1 MNSSLNIYLSRIL
14 DAKPILIASEEI
26 RNVFKT
32 LKFKFMLLVML
43 LPLLLQIL
51 APEKMGNTIEGI
63 PGLFQRLAGGQI
75 LGFWTGWAAQILVIF
90 LAADMIAGEEEN
102 DTLKILLAKPVRK
115 SEILL
120 GKMLGFVIYIGIVTT
135 VVLYGFGV
143 VLIWQENGS
152 YDDFW
157 DIVLNA
163 LFPGVAVVLLGLI
176 TCASLTVML
185 SAGLKRSLY
194 AGLTGLL
201 LIFGHA
207 IIGPVLF
214 GEELAN
220 FQFTLN
226 YQLGILLEQFYV
238 LSPAE
243 NVYEGDPL
251 TAFTLLVS
259 LNLLFLSTALLL
271 FYRREVH

>member
-1 MNSSLNIYLSRIL
+1 MSSPLGIYLSRIL

-26 RNVFKT
+26 RNAFKT

-43 LPLLLQIL
+43 LPVLLQIL
-51 APEKMGNTIEGI
+51 TLEKTNNTIGGI

-75 LGFWTGWAAQILVIF
+75 IGFWTGWAAQILVIF

-102 DTLKILLAKPVRK
+102 DTLKILLTKPVRK

-120 GKMLGFVIYIGIVTT
+120 GKMLGFVIYIGVVTT
-135 VVLYGFGV
+135 IVLCGFGV
-143 VLIWQENGS
+143 VLIWQENGG

-157 DIVLNA
+157 DIILKY
-163 LFPGVAVVLLGLI
+163 LLPGVSVVLLGLI

-201 LIFGHA
+201 LVFGHA
-207 IIGPVLF
+207 IIGQILF
-214 GEELAN
+214 GEE
-220 FQFTLN
+220 FVDFEFTLS
-226 YQLGILLEQFYV
+226 YQLGILLEQFYM

-251 TAFTLLVS
+251 TAFVLLVS
-259 LNLLFLSTALLL
+259 LNLIFLSTALIL
-271 FYRREVH
+271 FYRREVN

>member
-1 MNSSLNIYLSRIL
+1 MTSPLGVYLSRIL

-32 LKFKFMLLVML
+32 LKFKFMLFVML
-43 LPLLLQIL
+43 LPVLLQIL
-51 APEKMGNTIEGI
+51 TSEQTNNTIGGI

-102 DTLKILLAKPVRK
+102 DTLKILLSKPVRK

-120 GKMLGFVIYIGIVTT
+120 GKMLGFAIYIGVVTT
-135 VVLYGFGV
+135 IVLWGFGV
-143 VLIWQENGS
+143 VLIWQENGG

-157 DIVLNA
+157 DIILKY
-163 LFPGVAVVLLGLI
+163 LLPGVSVVLLGLI

-201 LIFGHA
+201 LVFGHA
-207 IIGPVLF
+207 IIGPILL
-214 GEELAN
+214 GEELAD
-220 FQFTLN
+220 FEFTLN
-226 YQLGILLEQFYV
+226 YQLGILLEQFYL

-251 TAFTLLVS
+251 TAFVLLVS
-259 LNLLFLSTALLL
+259 LNLIFLSTALIL
-271 FYRREVH
+271 FYRREVN